1 MTKYHDS
8 KIPIGNGFVTYKNVR
23 SKPPLKEKED
33 NMKEVILLNKLII
46 ILVHLYM
53 ILVYSITIIVN
64 CFFGDHSP
72 NVNTST

>member
-33 NMKEVILLNKLII
+33 NMKEVILLNKFLII
-46 ILVHLYM
+46 IQVHLYM
-53 ILVYSITIIVN
+53 I
-64 CFFGDHSP
+64 
-72 NVNTST
+72 